1 MTFLKIVFF
10 PCHFSICMED
20 EVLGQLVTLP
30 LDLKHFLLYG
40 ALMEVPGNTIFFRDI
55 MDRQ

>member
-1 MTFLKIVFF
+1 
-10 PCHFSICMED
+10 MED